1 MTPST
6 PSSNDERTRRYLELL
21 GQHERRLRGFI
32 LALVPH
38 WADAEDIAQEVRIR
52 LWEQFDNYD
61 PAKDFGVW
69 ARTVAHYRVLAH
81 RTTQSR
87 HGMVINSELMDRIA
101 KQVTGMSQELEEGQR
116 ALEDCFEKLP
126 AEKRELLT
134 RYYSGKYTTREL
146 AAQLGRTFDATRQ
159 TILRTRLSLRDCV
172 EEWLHKEDRP

>member
-61 PAKDFGVW
+61 PAKNSAFGPAPSHTTAFSPT
-69 ARTVAHYRVLAH
+69 AR
-81 RTTQSR
+81 TQSR

-101 KQVTGMSQELEEGQR
+101 KQVTGMSQNWRRTEGVGR
-116 ALEDCFEKLP
+116 LL
-126 AEKRELLT
+126 REAAGGEAGVADAVLL
-134 RYYSGKYTTREL
+134 G
-146 AAQLGRTFDATRQ
+146 QVHDA
-159 TILRTRLSLRDCV
+159 
-172 EEWLHKEDRP
+172 